1 VKLIPCPLNGPRPAD
16 EFACGGEVRVMPDP
30 AAADDARWSEYVFHR
45 TGVPGV
51 KREWWCLVPS
61 GYWFILE
68 RDTSS
73 DEILRTWSA
82 QQIAEAGV
90 P

>member
-1 VKLIPCPLNGPRPAD
+1 MKLIPCPLNGLRPD
-16 EFACGGEVRVMPDP
+16 EEFVCGGEVRVMPDP
-30 AAADDARWSEYVFHR
+30 ALADDARWSEYVFHR
-45 TGVPGV
+45 SGVPGV
-51 KREWWCLVPS
+51 KREWWCHVPS
-61 GYWFILE
+61 GYWFVLE

-82 QQIAEAGV
+82 QQIGEAGL